1 MLPLTERSSPNQ
13 TAILSH
19 TEFLLYGFPGVSVS
33 RSLLLIPFLSIYLVI
48 LAGNGLIMHRIWAE
62 KTLHSPMYSL
72 IFLLFAVNV
81 SCTSAIVPKLLLGLA
96 FGLNHISLDGCLLQ
110 MFVIYLVVTF
120 ESALVLLMA
129 LDRYVAICRP
139 LHYHLVMTNNLLV
152 LLTFVGLAR
161 SVLLISPI
169 VILISRVPFCN
180 SNVISSIACE
190 NMALLSIGCG
200 NISRINLIG
209 LLVRILVSIV
219 DGSLLLVSYVIIL
232 STALKAARGQA
243 IHKAL
248 HTCCTHMLV
257 AFLIYLCGL
266 LTSVVYRLDASIS
279 VNVQNLVSAI
289 YYLFPAAVNPVIY
302 GLRVKEIRV
311 CLKKTFRVKNTD
323 HEVVSK
329 RTIVRISRPGES
341 PIN

>member
-62 KTLHSPMYSL
+62 KTLHSPMYLL

-110 MFVIYLVVTF
+110 MFVIYITVMT
-120 ESALVLLMA
+120 ESGALLQMA
-129 LDRYVAICRP
+129 LDRYVAICKP
-139 LHYHLVMTNNLLV
+139 LHYQNIMNNNFLV
-152 LLTFVGLAR
+152 LLTFISLAR
-161 SVLLISPI
+161 SVFLVSPI
-169 VILISRVPFCN
+169 VILVSRVNFCN
-180 SNVISSIACE
+180 SNIISSISCE
-190 NMALLSIGCG
+190 NMALLRIGCG

-209 LLVRILVSIV
+209 LLLRIIVSII

-243 IHKAL
+243 FHKAL

-266 LTSVVYRLDASIS
+266 LTSAVYRLDASIS

-311 CLKKTFRVKNTD
+311 CLKKSFKIKHMDNGGSS
-323 HEVVSK
+323 E
-329 RTIVRISRPGES
+329 
-341 PIN
+341 